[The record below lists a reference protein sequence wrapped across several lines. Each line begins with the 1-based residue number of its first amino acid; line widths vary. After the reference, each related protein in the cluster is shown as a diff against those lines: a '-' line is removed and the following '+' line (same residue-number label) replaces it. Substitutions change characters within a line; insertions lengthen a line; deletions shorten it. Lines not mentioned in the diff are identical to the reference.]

1 MCSWYKLNDYN
12 DMTSNYRLQ
21 KLSILIIALICFTNT
36 YAQRD
41 TNKWKAQFSLGVNSP
56 SQSGFVEGFQSKSV
70 NFPTV
75 NLGIQRMF
83 KPQFGAKLDFGF
95 NRFSSD
101 DNSIEFKTNY
111 TRINAQLV
119 YDPTESI
126 GFIPERIGLVAHA
139 GPGYS
144 FVKPLGNFGSNNVSF
159 FNVMAGIEIH
169 YGITERMSAFV
180 DTSYILGFGKEFD
193 PITEGFGSF
202 NGNLLTI
209 SFGLTFS
216 ISGCQYC
223 D

>member
-1 MCSWYKLNDYN
+1 
-12 DMTSNYRLQ
+12 MTSNYRLQ
-21 KLSILIIALICFTNT
+21 KLSILIIAFICFANSH
-36 YAQRD
+36 AQRD
-41 TNKWKAQFSLGVNSP
+41 TNKWKAQIAFGINSP
-56 SQSGFVEGFQSKSV
+56 SQSGFVDGFQAKSI

-75 NLGIQRMF
+75 NLGIQHMF
-83 KPQFGAKLDFGF
+83 KPQLGAKLDFGF

-111 TRINAQLV
+111 TRLNAQIV

-126 GFIPERIGLVAHA
+126 TFIPQRMGLVVHS

-144 FVKPLGNFGSNNVSF
+144 FVKPLGNFGSNNISF
-159 FNVMAGIEIH
+159 FNVMAGFEIH
-169 YGITERMSAFV
+169 YGLTQRMSVYA
-180 DTSYILGFGKEFD
+180 DTSYILGFGKDFD
-193 PITEGFGSF
+193 PATDGFGSF

-209 SFGLTFS
+209 TFGVTFS